1 MSAED
6 LSPKLGPSFERGA
19 VMRGCLEN
27 YERAPREVKSLQEN
41 MAVYQSFEMMGRSLI
56 EPPTKENT

>member
-1 MSAED
+1 MSAEG
-6 LSPKLGPSFERGA
+6 LRPKLWPSFEGGV
-19 VMRGCLEN
+19 VMLGCLEN
-27 YERAPREVKSLQEN
+27 YERAPREVKSLLEN